1 MLDPKLTELT
11 TRMIGV
17 RFDERRYQFPREIDM
32 TFAELATIG
41 LASSSA
47 ALNQAYKLCTKEL
60 KLRTSIVRESLFN
73 VFSKTDLEPSD
84 ELSAELKKEVEK
96 YLAPVFDEL
105 TQIVEE
111 SAKRVRSSH
120 VPSLKKEWDRA
131 ISQLGAEIDVFL
143 LTRSYDVEKEERT
156 TSAKN
161 VFNITGN
168 LGAVQTGHGSTA
180 NVIQVINS
188 QDQEL
193 LLKALDDVREHV
205 ESGANLPGFSKEE
218 ALELLEETL
227 KEVDNP
233 SPNKARLKSFLMTV
247 AIAVQTVGNLKPA
260 YEAIKSALTLLGL
273 SLP

>member
-1 MLDPKLTELT
+1 MLDAKLVELAN
-11 TRMIGV
+11 RMIEV
-17 RFDERRYQFPREIDM
+17 QLDERRYRFPREIEI

-41 LASSSA
+41 LASSGA
-47 ALNQAYKLCTKEL
+47 ALNQAYNLCTKEL
-60 KLRTSIVRESLFN
+60 KLRTKIVGESLFN

-84 ELSAELKKEVEK
+84 ELSAELKREVEK
-96 YLAPVFDEL
+96 YLTPVLDEL

-120 VPSLKKEWDRA
+120 VPSLKKEWARA

-143 LTRSYDVEKEERT
+143 LTRSYYVEKEERT
-156 TSAKN
+156 NSAKN
-161 VFNITGN
+161 VFTITGN
-168 LGAVQTGHGSTA
+168 VGAVQSGHGSTA
-180 NVIQVINS
+180 NFIQVINS
-188 QDQEL
+188 QNQEL
-193 LLKALDDVREHV
+193 LLKALDEVREYL

-218 ALELLEETL
+218 ALELLEETR

-260 YEAIKSALTLLGL
+260 YEAIKSVLTLFGL